1 MISPEEGQA
10 WIINGYSAN
19 SLSDVHLS
27 WTMDEL
33 EEAYDVTMFI
43 NGEAINMREETSVV
57 VSTEALNSITVIVG
71 NDPLA
76 SGLATPAEFALADAY
91 PNPFN
96 PVTSMQLS
104 LDADGYTS
112 VKVYNLMGQVV
123 DVIHEG
129 MLNAGFHKVT
139 WNAEVIPSGVYLVK
153 VEQGDKI
160 ATQKVMLMK

>member
-19 SLSDVHLS
+19 SNSDVELS

-33 EEAYDVTMFI
+33 DAEYDVKMYI
-43 NGEAINMREETSVV
+43 NGNAIDMREESSIVV
-57 VSTEALNSITVIVG
+57 NTESLNNIAVIVG

-76 SGLATPAEFALADAY
+76 SGLTTPAEFALTDAY

-96 PVTSMQLS
+96 PVTSMQLA
-104 LDADGYTS
+104 LDTDGFTS

-123 DVIHEG
+123 DIIHEG
-129 MLNAGFHKVT
+129 VLNAGFHKVT

-153 VEQGDKI
+153 VEQGSKI

>member
-1 MISPEEGQA
+1 MIAEENKIFKNIYNDLGWEIDSSIKRDDWKNTKEMISPEEGQA

-19 SLSDVHLS
+19 SLSDVRLS

-76 SGLATPAEFALADAY
+76 VLP
-91 PNPFN
+91 
-96 PVTSMQLS
+96 
-104 LDADGYTS
+104 
-112 VKVYNLMGQVV
+112 
-123 DVIHEG
+123 
-129 MLNAGFHKVT
+129 
-139 WNAEVIPSGVYLVK
+139 
-153 VEQGDKI
+153 
-160 ATQKVMLMK
+160 